1 MIDSYSNTSQAI
13 AVDEAIPFAINS
25 ICTGRT
31 ATHAAGSTT
40 FSLNKPG
47 FYYVTFNGTAAITDA
62 TAGNIT
68 VQLFNNGKAVPG
80 AITSSTSSA
89 TTDIQSLSFS
99 KLIQVHPS
107 CCAINN
113 TTNLTFNNI
122 GLAATFTN
130 VNVVI
135 TKVA

>member
-13 AVDEAIPFAINS
+13 ATGANIPFAINS
-25 ICTGRT
+25 IQTGCTV
-31 ATHAAGSTT
+31 THSAGSTT

-47 FYYVTFNGTAAITDA
+47 FYFVTFNGTGAVSGAD
-62 TAGNIT
+62 AGNIT
-68 VQLFNNGKAVPG
+68 VTMQNNGTSVPG
-80 AITSSTSSA
+80 ATATVTSASST
-89 TTDIQSLSFS
+89 DIRSLSFS
-99 KLIQVHPS
+99 KLIKVSPS

-113 TTNLTFNNI
+113 STNLTFNNT
-122 GLAATFTN
+122 GAATTFTN